1 MRAVAAVLAGA
12 LFASAAPAGAEL
24 PDPLGPDD
32 ETTWRAAFLALDG
45 GTAAADLIDSTADAV
60 EDATLAL
67 VLEWR
72 RLFAAGTFEEIAA
85 FQAGDGERAYGHAAP
100 AIKRLFPSVAIFMR
114 MVEQGYEPVF
124 RPKSFAFIDQQVG
137 GDDAVQYVDLVGP
150 DGAAWIA
157 MYTLRRQPDGS
168 WKITGC
174 RLKPA
179 TGV

>member
-1 MRAVAAVLAGA
+1 MMLRPAIVLAA
-12 LFASAAPAGAEL
+12 MLVLASITNLRAEQETDSAAIQTVIS
-24 PDPLGPDD
+24 DQ
-32 ETTWRAAFLALDG
+32 
-45 GTAAADLIDSTADAV
+45 
-60 EDATLAL
+60 
-67 VLEWR
+67 
-72 RLFAAGTFEEIAA
+72 IAA

-100 AIKRLFPSVAIFMR
+100 SIKRLFPTVGIFMQ

-124 RPKSFAFIDQQVG
+124 RPRSFAFIDQQVG
-137 GDDAVQYVDLVGP
+137 SYDAVQYVDLVGP

-157 MYTLRRQPDGS
+157 MYTLKRQPDGS

>member
-1 MRAVAAVLAGA
+1 MMLRPAIVLAA
-12 LFASAAPAGAEL
+12 MLVLASLTNLRAEQETDSAAIQTVIS
-24 PDPLGPDD
+24 DQ
-32 ETTWRAAFLALDG
+32 
-45 GTAAADLIDSTADAV
+45 
-60 EDATLAL
+60 
-67 VLEWR
+67 
-72 RLFAAGTFEEIAA
+72 IAA

-100 AIKRLFPSVAIFMR
+100 SIKRLFPTVGIFMQ

-124 RPKSFAFIDQQVG
+124 RPRSFAFIDQQVG
-137 GDDAVQYVDLVGP
+137 SDDAVQYVDLVGP

-157 MYTLRRQPDGS
+157 MYTLKRQPDGS

>member
-1 MRAVAAVLAGA
+1 MKPRPPLILAVILVLAGLTSLRA
-12 LFASAAPAGAEL
+12 GEAAGEPA
-24 PDPLGPDD
+24 D
-32 ETTWRAAFLALDG
+32 
-45 GTAAADLIDSTADAV
+45 TAAIQTVISDQ
-60 EDATLAL
+60 
-67 VLEWR
+67 
-72 RLFAAGTFEEIAA
+72 IAA

-124 RPKSFAFIDQQVG
+124 RPRSFAFIDLKVG

>member
-1 MRAVAAVLAGA
+1 MKPRPPLILAVILVLAG
-12 LFASAAPAGAEL
+12 LTSLRAEEATG
-24 PDPLGPDD
+24 GPTD
-32 ETTWRAAFLALDG
+32 
-45 GTAAADLIDSTADAV
+45 TAAIQTVISDQ
-60 EDATLAL
+60 
-67 VLEWR
+67 
-72 RLFAAGTFEEIAA
+72 IAA
-85 FQAGDGERAYGHAAP
+85 FRVGDGERAYGHAAP

-124 RPKSFAFIDQQVG
+124 RPRSFAFIDQQIG

-157 MYTLRRQPDGS
+157 MYTLKRQPDGS